1 VETRQFPTDV
11 AEYLRLHHVITLG
24 TSSFTGMPHADTVIY
39 ANDDWRL
46 YFFGIDSTTIAR
58 NVKASRYIAFTI
70 DDYTTDWRKVRE
82 LQGVGQCQA
91 ADPGEEEW
99 ALWLCSQKFGAMF
112 VRPAGVLFR
121 VLPGEM
127 HFVDYDYATVATRAI
142 PEITERMFSFED
154 ATRAPHRGAVSTS
167 LDQAVFEPGQVI
179 FRPGDRAGQYYV
191 VVQGEVE
198 IRAEGYGADQTVARV
213 GPGQLF
219 GDQGALRGQRG
230 VFTAHAVTRTVLLA
244 VERETMR
251 DLLLPQ
257 DPGSFSPPPPRAP

>member
-1 VETRQFPTDV
+1 
-11 AEYLRLHHVITLG
+11 
-24 TSSFTGMPHADTVIY
+24 MPHADTVIY

-46 YFFGIDSTTIAR
+46 YFFGIDTATIGR
-58 NVKASRYIAFTI
+58 NVRASRYIAFTI

-82 LQGVGQCQA
+82 LQGVGQCQP

-99 ALWLCSQKFGAMF
+99 ANWLCSQKFGASF
-112 VRPAGVLFR
+112 ARPPGVLFR

-127 HFVDYDYATVATRAI
+127 HFVDYDYATLAARSV
-142 PEITERMFSFED
+142 PEITERVFRFED
-154 ATRAPHRGAVSTS
+154 ASRAPNRGAVSTS

-251 DLLLPQ
+251 DLLMPRDQ
-257 DPGSFSPPPPRAP
+257 GSLLPPPPRAS